1 MTAFHCWRAL
11 HLMKAIL
18 QAGRE
23 RAPGM
28 SAPVMSARA
37 KPSWCFLK
45 KMGLQARL
53 RASCAAY
60 SASGT
65 KPPPLRHTCTSSPRD
80 CKRDAYLHLVMS
92 LHAMQ
97 TSLQALGQF

>member
-1 MTAFHCWRAL
+1 MTALHRREAV
-11 HLMKAIL
+11 HLMEARS

-23 RAPGM
+23 RAPGK

-65 KPPPLRHTCTSSPRD
+65 KPPPLRHTCTRSPRD
-80 CKRDAYLHLVMS
+80 HKRDAYLHLVTL

-97 TSLQALGQF
+97 TSLQALKQC